1 MASGDPA
8 NSQLPGGWMV
18 DGVGHAGDRGE
29 GRRARISQ
37 GQPRGPVGRHNT
49 SMRTWRELEGAAEI
63 SMLVKACQS
72 VKAPTLSD

>member
-1 MASGDPA
+1 MSG
-8 NSQLPGGWMV
+8 QWGPGQFTAAWRMV
-18 DGVGHAGDRGE
+18 SAMQGIGGE